1 MPNLSLASLSP
12 ALRDSLR
19 KAFKR
24 QLCNDP
30 ADPSHGAYITPR
42 YEMADAAA
50 TGTPNL
56 IAAFLQLTAVQRK
69 ADFGLVDF
77 LNRSLPRIEAAADYL
92 LRAQRPGGRIDL
104 LECNYDSAP
113 DTAFVVRLLAV
124 TYEQTFAGGHGPA
137 AELESLRRKLE
148 LFLRRAAE
156 GMMTGGVHTPN
167 HRWVVTSALCLVG
180 KLFPDVKVRPVVD
193 AWLAETIDINAEGFY
208 FERSAAI
215 YDAVCD
221 RAMFEIDRCISHVPA
236 REAAL
241 RNLALNLNFLN
252 EDGTI
257 ETALSHRQD
266 FGMRTVPRDLGG
278 CYLRAHWL
286 TGDPRFLAAGVRIAE
301 SPEPSNIDPF
311 HFTAAG
317 ETMTAQQQMVHL
329 IFNLNE
335 LLLQGR
341 EEIALPPELVNAG
354 LPPGTVHLADA
365 GFWRTRQGG
374 FTASAFRSTAH
385 LLAFRA
391 GDAELCSLQIAQAYI
406 GQGQFVADTLEPVE
420 GGVTLRYQGRRAG
433 WPPVGYF
440 HPIGHA
446 VARDD
451 YYTTQ
456 RQREMINLSPPGGS
470 VDVAVEQNGLRIEFR
485 PDAILEGVGGQIALD
500 FIPGGIWECDSARI
514 IPRPGQVIFLK
525 AGAGRMI
532 YGEDIIE
539 VGPGHYGHGMTAM
552 RDAKGQG
559 SCVRVLITFLSP
571 YSPVIFLRAKSLA

>member
-1 MPNLSLASLSP
+1 
-12 ALRDSLR
+12 LRDSLR
-19 KAFKR
+19 KTFKR
-24 QLCNDP
+24 QVFSDP
-30 ADPSHGAYITPR
+30 ADPRHGAYITPR

-56 IAAFLQLTAVQRK
+56 IAAFLQLTVVQRK
-69 ADFGLVDF
+69 VDFDLADFLAQ
-77 LNRSLPRIEAAADYL
+77 SLPRIEAAADYL
-92 LRAQRPGGRIDL
+92 LRAQRPSGCIDL

-124 TYEQTFAGGHGPA
+124 TYEQAFPAGDKA
-137 AELESLRRKLE
+137 VAELEKLRGKVE

-180 KLFPDVKVRPVVD
+180 KLFPDAKVRPVVD
-193 AWLAETIDINAEGFY
+193 AWLEETIDINAEGFY
-208 FERSAAI
+208 FERSAAM

-221 RAMFEIDRCISHVPA
+221 RAFFEIDRCISFAPA

-266 FGMRTVPRDLGG
+266 FGVRAVPRDLGC

-286 TGDPRFLAAGVRIAE
+286 TGDPRFLAAAVRIAE
-301 SPEPSNIDPF
+301 SPDSLNVDPF
-311 HFTAAG
+311 QFTA
-317 ETMTAQQQMVHL
+317 TMTAQAQLLHL

-335 LLLQGR
+335 LLLQEK
-341 EEIALPPELVNAG
+341 EEVTLPPRQANADQ
-354 LPPGTVHLADA
+354 PPGTIHLPDA
-365 GFWRTRQGG
+365 GYWRTRRGE
-374 FTASAFRSTAH
+374 FTASVFRSTAH
-385 LLAFRA
+385 LLAFRS
-391 GDAELCSLQIAQAYI
+391 GDAEICSLQISQAYI

-420 GGVTLRYQGRRAG
+420 DGVILHYKGNRAG

-440 HPIGHA
+440 RPIGHA
-446 VARDD
+446 VPRED
-451 YYTTQ
+451 YYSTQ
-456 RQREMINLSPPGGS
+456 RQREMVNQPGPGGK
-470 VDVAVEQNGLRIEFR
+470 VHVAVEQDGLRVEFQ
-485 PDAILEGVGGQIALD
+485 PDAILTGVGGQIALD
-500 FIPGGIWECDSARI
+500 FMPGGIWECDSARI

-525 AGAGRMI
+525 AGSGRMI
-532 YGEDIIE
+532 YGGDIIE

-552 RDAKGQG
+552 RDARGPG

-571 YSPVIFLRAKSLA
+571 FSPVIFLRGKTLA